1 MQIAV
6 IVQGHQGCRHH
17 SSFLLGIPIWVI
29 TLEMLLVFGHLSKQR
44 SQWVAS
50 EWQAAFD
57 LNIKPMSF
65 LSLALNLRKK
75 LTFGGTQAK
84 SLAAKP

>member
-6 IVQGHQGCRHH
+6 IVQGHECCRHH
-17 SSFLLGIPIWVI
+17 SSFLLGIAIWMI
-29 TLEMLLVFGHLSKQR
+29 TLKMLLRFVHLSKQR
-44 SQWVAS
+44 SKWVTG

-57 LNIKPMSF
+57 LNIKPMSY

>member
-1 MQIAV
+1 MTLTM
-6 IVQGHQGCRHH
+6 
-17 SSFLLGIPIWVI
+17 LLG
-29 TLEMLLVFGHLSKQR
+29 FGHLSKQR
-44 SQWVAS
+44 SKWVTG

-65 LSLALNLRKK
+65 LSLSLK

-84 SLAAKP
+84 SLAAKPWRGLVKRT

>member
-6 IVQGHQGCRHH
+6 IVQGHKGCRHH

-29 TLEMLLVFGHLSKQR
+29 TLTMLLLFGHLSKQR
-44 SQWVAS
+44 SKWVTG
-50 EWQAAFD
+50 EWQTAFD
-57 LNIKPMSF
+57 LKIKPMSY
-65 LSLALNLRKK
+65 LSLALNLSKK

>member
-6 IVQGHQGCRHH
+6 IVQGHKGCRHH

-29 TLEMLLVFGHLSKQR
+29 TLKMLLVFAHLSKQR
-44 SQWVAS
+44 SKWVTG

-57 LNIKPMSF
+57 LNIKPM